1 MFTKGAIEHMRR
13 EAVTDR
19 RFQLD
24 RLELAA
30 LAKMEGK
37 DEAFKLAFDYGRG
50 MERRLSKTR
59 PYFPITAQQFMAYQK
74 YLLRRDLTPAERELY
89 EEIIPQ
95 YNQLYKD
102 GQTWRVDRIAVCI
115 KDFQDRAASMPEI
128 QQLMDAHC
136 YWLIAAWVSGVVAAK
151 KERER
156 GM

>member
-30 LAKMEGK
+30 LAKMEDK

-102 GQTWRVDRIAVCI
+102 GQTWRVDRIAVYI
-115 KDFQDRAASMPEI
+115 KDFQDRAAIMPEI
-128 QQLMDAHC
+128 QRLMDAHC
-136 YWLIAAWVSGVVAAK
+136 YWMIAAWVSGVVAAK

>member
-30 LAKMEGK
+30 LAKMEDK

-74 YLLRRDLTPAERELY
+74 YLLRRDLTPAECTLTCSSTHTKPSVINGLISMVTLCRPRPELSTC
-89 EEIIPQ
+89 
-95 YNQLYKD
+95 L
-102 GQTWRVDRIAVCI
+102 T
-115 KDFQDRAASMPEI
+115 
-128 QQLMDAHC
+128 
-136 YWLIAAWVSGVVAAK
+136 
-151 KERER
+151 
-156 GM
+156 